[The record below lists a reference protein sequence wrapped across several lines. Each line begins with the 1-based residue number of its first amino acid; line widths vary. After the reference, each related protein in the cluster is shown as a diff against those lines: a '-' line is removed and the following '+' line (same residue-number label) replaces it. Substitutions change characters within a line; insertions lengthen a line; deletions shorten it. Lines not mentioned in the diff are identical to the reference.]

1 MRTRPPQTHTVG
13 VEELLSRTLR
23 KCTVPAGVRVE
34 SEVPSTLPP
43 LQVDPLQIQQV
54 LRNLINNGME
64 AMPDGGTLE
73 IRASEDKVTN
83 TVTIRIHDSGTGM
96 TAENM
101 AKLFQPLFTTKA
113 RGIGLGLVVVK
124 NLTQANGGKVE
135 VQSEPGRGSSF
146 SITFPAQ
153 NIMAKT
159 A

>member
-1 MRTRPPQTHTVG
+1 
-13 VEELLSRTLR
+13 
-23 KCTVPAGVRVE
+23 VPAGVRVE